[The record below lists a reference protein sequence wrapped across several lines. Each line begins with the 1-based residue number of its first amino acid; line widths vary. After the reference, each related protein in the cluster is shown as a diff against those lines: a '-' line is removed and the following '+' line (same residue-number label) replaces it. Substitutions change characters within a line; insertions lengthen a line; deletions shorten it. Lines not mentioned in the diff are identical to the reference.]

1 MEKWTTQ
8 DMMAGECD
16 ITQVGQEKED
26 ERVVGSSLGTIEDYL
41 AIHEELGGREFLL
54 AWAKAN
60 PAKFYDQ
67 LLKILEKTDA
77 IKRAGDE
84 GRRLEQLSMAEIGA
98 LSSAEIKKMLLE
110 GVGG

>member
-1 MEKWTTQ
+1 MEKWTIQ
-8 DMMAGECD
+8 DMMDGLCD

-26 ERVVGSSLGTIEDYL
+26 ERVVGGSLGTIEDYL

-84 GRRLEQLSMAEIGA
+84 GRRLEQLSMAEINGM
-98 LSSAEIKKMLLE
+98 SSAEIKKMLLE
-110 GVGG
+110 R

>member
-1 MEKWTTQ
+1 MKWTIE

-16 ITQVGQEKED
+16 ITQVGAERKE
-26 ERVVGSSLGTIEDYL
+26 EVVSFGTIEDYL
-41 AIHEELGGREFLL
+41 AIHEELGGRPFLL

-77 IKRAGDE
+77 IKRALME
-84 GRRLEQLSMAEIGA
+84 R
-98 LSSAEIKKMLLE
+98 
-110 GVGG
+110 